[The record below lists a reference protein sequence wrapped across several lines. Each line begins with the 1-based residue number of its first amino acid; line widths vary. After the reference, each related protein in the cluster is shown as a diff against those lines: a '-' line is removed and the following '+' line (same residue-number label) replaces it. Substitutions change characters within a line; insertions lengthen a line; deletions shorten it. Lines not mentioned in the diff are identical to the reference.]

1 MDRPSPETYGLP
13 QPMDSLRRL
22 LPALA
27 LALGT
32 ILWAAAP
39 ARAQELL
46 LSNLVLNN
54 IEGKI
59 RVRFGVEPTGIE
71 PIRQALAAGV
81 RLALT
86 CKARLS
92 VKRDYV
98 WNQEVTR
105 AEWQSELR
113 RLKGGDFIA
122 SLPGQGTVAD
132 KELRTL
138 LRKAWSEILI
148 DLGPWD
154 RLERGKTYV
163 LTLELA
169 LLRLDVSPWLRK
181 GLFFWP
187 FDAAT
192 PVSYQLDFTY

>member
-1 MDRPSPETYGLP
+1 MDCPSPETYGLP
-13 QPMDSLRRL
+13 RTAPPLGRL
-22 LPALA
+22 LAAVAVFLA
-27 LALGT
+27 AT
-32 ILWAAAP
+32 LWAAAP

-54 IEGKI
+54 FEGKI

-71 PIRQALAAGV
+71 PIRQVLAAGE

-86 CKARLS
+86 CKARRS

-98 WNQEVTR
+98 WDEEVTK
-105 AEWQSELR
+105 AAWQSELR

-132 KELRTL
+132 KDLRTL
-138 LRKAWSEILI
+138 FRKAWGEILI

-154 RLERGKTYV
+154 RLERGQTYV
-163 LTLELA
+163 LTLELS
-169 LLRLDVSPWLRK
+169 LQRPDISPWLRK

-187 FDAAT
+187 FDAAA